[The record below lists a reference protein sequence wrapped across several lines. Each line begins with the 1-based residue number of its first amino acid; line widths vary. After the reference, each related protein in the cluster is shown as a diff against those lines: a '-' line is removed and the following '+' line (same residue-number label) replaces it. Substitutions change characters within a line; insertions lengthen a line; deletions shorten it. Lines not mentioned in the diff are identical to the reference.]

1 MNPYGGKLT
10 RCSHVPRQQGT
21 HRRYLPLSVMYG
33 TAMNVP
39 RLLRVCSGLL
49 KRLNETAVRRATL
62 AIEIAE
68 IESRLADDTS
78 AVPAMSEKHAMRSA
92 LITAADQIALRLQ
105 QTLEAAKTAID
116 VASKENCKLLTAEL
130 DRSRKDNVA
139 TLAQSLGH
147 SAGN

>member
-10 RCSHVPRQQGT
+10 RCSHVSEAARD
-21 HRRYLPLSVMYG
+21 PLKVPPVVG
-33 TAMNVP
+33 NVWHGNECAS
-39 RLLRVCSGLL
+39 LAASLSGLL

-116 VASKENCKLLTAEL
+116 VASKENCKLLTAMT
-130 DRSRKDNVA
+130 SRNES
-139 TLAQSLGH
+139 SLQQVMANSMLPG
-147 SAGN
+147 G